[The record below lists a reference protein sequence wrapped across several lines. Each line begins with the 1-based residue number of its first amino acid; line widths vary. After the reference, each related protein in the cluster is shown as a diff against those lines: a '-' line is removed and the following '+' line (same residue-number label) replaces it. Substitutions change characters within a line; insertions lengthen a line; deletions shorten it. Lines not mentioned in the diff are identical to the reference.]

1 MLHRS
6 DQISDTSVDFF
17 ITLNRPFSMSLR
29 LLSLLLSRAGAPL
42 SMTSSNN
49 CRFINGGTKPWMGQ
63 RRRPEERNEEFEGDL
78 EDEGDVEDKLQ
89 ALLE

>member
-1 MLHRS
+1 
-6 DQISDTSVDFF
+6 
-17 ITLNRPFSMSLR
+17 
-29 LLSLLLSRAGAPL
+29 
-42 SMTSSNN
+42 
-49 CRFINGGTKPWMGQ
+49 MGQ